1 VKGDGKM
8 FVDPEMM
15 RTLRKLN
22 SKDDAGAK
30 IKFNQLM
37 GAVIQRH
44 AIEIFNLTVLE
55 SNRAV
60 YCDIEEERLVGIRDT
75 EIDSSNLGE
84 EKYIKIYV
92 LKSDWEDKYNLI
104 RQVNYETKK
113 LSEVFI
119 KPDVTEKIQQEYLS
133 DSEVTDIWHEDRVK
147 SYFLFL
153 MENQAY

>member
-1 VKGDGKM
+1 MFNLVWYNLIKGDGKM

-22 SKDDAGAK
+22 SKDDEGSK

-60 YCDIEEERLVGIRDT
+60 YCDIEEERLVGIRNA

-84 EKYIKIYV
+84 KKILRFMY
-92 LKSDWEDKYNLI
+92 
-104 RQVNYETKK
+104 
-113 LSEVFI
+113 
-119 KPDVTEKIQQEYLS
+119 
-133 DSEVTDIWHEDRVK
+133 
-147 SYFLFL
+147 
-153 MENQAY
+153 